1 MHGSI
6 NIIEQ
11 VQSFIDELTAFLQEA
26 YEAAGVARS
35 GLGKRHSR
43 FPQPTVPRTLL
54 YFGLST
60 LEEVEGIRRLGVD
73 MLDHREDIEHIFL
86 SEGRLVAAVKAVFLQ
101 QNLGTGP
108 THKVLISHG
117 HKNSTSQAPITCP
130 ETTIP
135 RKLLS
140 PCFVGQA
147 GKEGPPG
154 SRFSVRS
161 PAAVLSSAARRS
173 PQPGPQNH

>member
-11 VQSFIDELTAFLQEA
+11 VQSLIDELTAFLQEA
-26 YEAAGVARS
+26 YEVAGVARS
-35 GLGKRHSR
+35 GLGKRHSH

-60 LEEVEGIRRLGVD
+60 LEEVEGIRCLGVD
-73 MLDHREDIEHIFL
+73 MLDYREDIEHIFL

-108 THKVLISHG
+108 NTQSL
-117 HKNSTSQAPITCP
+117 SQ
-130 ETTIP
+130 
-135 RKLLS
+135 
-140 PCFVGQA
+140 
-147 GKEGPPG
+147 
-154 SRFSVRS
+154 
-161 PAAVLSSAARRS
+161 
-173 PQPGPQNH
+173 